1 MEYNNLDIVLEEL
14 DNTINSMDE
23 DTSNESFEALESY
36 LDNMMSEN
44 SFEVVTEMFED
55 IIVMEADTNGN
66 GIIAKL
72 KKAFQWLKNKFLQI
86 VNAIWSGIKK
96 IFNAIKNFFSKKRK
110 TKKERIKELEDE
122 IDKLKKENGKLSTDN
137 ENLQQKNSNIQ
148 KKLRDSE
155 NSYSSSAQKYE
166 EKIKELEKERF
177 KLSKELHD
185 SDQYSEVVEIKLK
198 NKIHELENS
207 IKFYKNKLDASAN
220 DQEKLQDKNQEL
232 KYEKSEATTK
242 IKNLEKKLEFL
253 RGSDFDIK
261 FEKAV
266 FSELSENELYSF
278 YLFEERL
285 TEITR
290 AVNGTMNSLL
300 EYSKSNVR
308 HFDLMENQKD
318 FNYLNN
324 FALTN
329 KPSNTVNNVLHNI
342 IKNEELLF
350 DKNKL
355 SSFKS
360 LIDTFEKSTDQ
371 IKKNLQ
377 QFLSDMQKYMNSLNQ
392 EEDQKLIDACSTKIK
407 RGNKFLSDF
416 GTNSANIITM
426 MNRMI
431 SSVTKVQSIY
441 QSTLHS

>member
-14 DNTINSMDE
+14 DNTINSMDD
-23 DTSNESFEALESY
+23 DTSNESFEVLESY

-55 IIVMEADTNGN
+55 VIVMEADTNGN
-66 GIIAKL
+66 GIIAKI
-72 KKAFQWLKNKFLQI
+72 KKAFQWLKNKFLQV
-86 VNAIWSGIKK
+86 VNAIWTGIKK
-96 IFNAIKNFFSKKRK
+96 IFNAIKNFFTKKRK
-110 TKKERIKELEDE
+110 TKK
-122 IDKLKKENGKLSTDN
+122 
-137 ENLQQKNSNIQ
+137 
-148 KKLRDSE
+148 
-155 NSYSSSAQKYE
+155 

-185 SDQYSEVVEIKLK
+185 SDQYSEVIEIRLK

-232 KYEKSEATTK
+232 EYEKSEATTK

-290 AVNGTMNSLL
+290 AVDGTMNSLL

-426 MNRMI
+426 M
-431 SSVTKVQSIY
+431 KKIY
-441 QSTLHS
+441 YNIEDTRHGTSRIFYIYREEVYH

>member
-14 DNTINSMDE
+14 DNTINNMDN
-23 DTSNESFEALESY
+23 TSNESFEALESY

-86 VNAIWSGIKK
+86 VGAIWSGIKK

-198 NKIHELENS
+198 NKIH
-207 IKFYKNKLDASAN
+207 
-220 DQEKLQDKNQEL
+220 EL